1 MRISN
6 LSCSFHSRR
15 LPPQLAKS
23 DTSLERLD
31 ADRVTPSLML
41 TERLLAAL
49 LATDSPLDRLVVDEA
64 GASAELRLEDIEM
77 EREERDPAT
86 LELRTDPLS
95 LKKDDFERLLFK
107 NEDCQRKS
115 FVSGAPACTHV

>member
-1 MRISN
+1 
-6 LSCSFHSRR
+6 
-15 LPPQLAKS
+15 
-23 DTSLERLD
+23 
-31 ADRVTPSLML
+31 ML

>member
-1 MRISN
+1 
-6 LSCSFHSRR
+6 
-15 LPPQLAKS
+15 
-23 DTSLERLD
+23 
-31 ADRVTPSLML
+31 ML

-49 LATDSPLDRLVVDEA
+49 LATDSPLDRLVVDDA

-107 NEDCQRKS
+107 NGGCQRKS